1 MRHEAFQ
8 ERNNGLFM
16 DNKFKDKKNQ
26 GNDYMK
32 LNGQIH
38 FKKNQVNQSN
48 SPRVDY
54 PPCSWYVMSLI
65 TARKDLSKSNC
76 LISSF

>member
-38 FKKNQVNQSN
+38 FKKK
-48 SPRVDY
+48 PG
-54 PPCSWYVMSLI
+54 
-65 TARKDLSKSNC
+65 KSEQ
-76 LISSF
+76 FTQE